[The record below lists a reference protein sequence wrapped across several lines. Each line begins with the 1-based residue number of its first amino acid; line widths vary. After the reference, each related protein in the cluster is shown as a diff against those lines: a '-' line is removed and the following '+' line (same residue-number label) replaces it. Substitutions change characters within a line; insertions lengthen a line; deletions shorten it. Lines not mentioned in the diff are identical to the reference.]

1 MATNNRVLELIN
13 REIDGLNSPKE
24 TEELRGY
31 LAHDH
36 EATLLY
42 DDLKRVSAILDGAE
56 PVEPPRNLRA
66 NILNSIDLKRYAEK
80 RRLNLVVTVLNFLPQ
95 RGSLRYAL
103 VFTFGIVLGVVIYGL
118 LSDLGKQG
126 PVENTTLFGTMRLDR
141 ATEAFDPA
149 DNAEISL
156 QSVQGSIST
165 KHGKGLVSV
174 ELALQSQQEVETV
187 LQFDPHALSFVGLQ
201 QLDYTGN
208 AIDIGGNAVH
218 MRNNGDS
225 KHILFFNEKAQS
237 PRPLDFKILSS
248 GSLVYEKAL
257 STRKKRQEE

>member
-1 MATNNRVLELIN
+1 MTTNNRVLELIN
-13 REIDGLNSPKE
+13 REVDGLNSPKE
-24 TEELRGY
+24 SEELRGY

-42 DDLKRVSAILDGAE
+42 EDLKRVSAILGGAE

-66 NILNSIDLKRYAEK
+66 NILNSIDPKRYAEK
-80 RRLNLVVTVLNFLPQ
+80 PRLNPLTTLVNFLPQ

-126 PVENTTLFGTMRLDR
+126 AVENTTLYGTMRLDR
-141 ATEAFDPA
+141 AAEAFEPA

-156 QSVQGSIST
+156 QSVQGSVST

-187 LQFDPHALSFVGLQ
+187 LQFDPHSLSFVGLQ

-208 AIDIGGNAVH
+208 PIDIGGNAVH
-218 MRNNGDS
+218 LRNIGDN
-225 KHILFFNEKAQS
+225 KYVLFFGEKAQS
-237 PRPLDFKILSS
+237 PRPMDFKILSS
-248 GSLVYEKAL
+248 GSLVYEKVL
-257 STRKKRQEE
+257 STGKGGR